1 MELSDVYVN
10 DNDLD
15 KFHQNYCRTHWSYQ
29 GMACEVKDCGSYIY
43 PTLRKYMR
51 HLHRIHKDHQNLL
64 VCHRCTQNFVKIY
77 SLTRH
82 LQSDHDLLLAVS
94 KEMAAE
100 ASVIKKKL
108 TNSSTLQGILFRQYF
123 GKTTTELR
131 RTTRIRQLKRENWRK
146 REGNRSRREQANI
159 LPEEECKFQFDRR
172 DWSDRLRN
180 VTVTVGL
187 TESDLNTP
195 CGFFAGPGTLS
206 QLVVIACPTLP
217 QGRFVK
223 ISKITEYLTL
233 CEVEVLGYSV

>member
-15 KFHQNYCRTHWSYQ
+15 KFHQNYCRTHWPYQ

-51 HLHRIHKDHQNLL
+51 HLHRIHKDHQDLL

-108 TNSSTLQGILFRQYF
+108 TNSSTLRGILFRQYF
-123 GKTTTELR
+123 GKTTTKLR

-146 REGNRSRREQANI
+146 RERNRSRREQAK
-159 LPEEECKFQFDRR
+159 LEEHFTGVNSNSIDEVIEFDEDGNALLKFKKNNYPNKEE
-172 DWSDRLRN
+172 L
-180 VTVTVGL
+180 L
-187 TESDLNTP
+187 
-195 CGFFAGPGTLS
+195 
-206 QLVVIACPTLP
+206 
-217 QGRFVK
+217 
-223 ISKITEYLTL
+223 ITSNFTAKNFEI
-233 CEVEVLGYSV
+233 